1 MADELRK
8 LAADLSKVATGV
20 RPFAEKAI
28 EVTAR
33 NIKSGWAERAEVSR
47 EGTGFAGAYSS
58 SIDYDMR
65 ATLTSVEADIGPN
78 LGKRGGSAGFLEDAP
93 GGVKSRPQH
102 AGRDALEAN
111 EQDFYDGLAKAA
123 ADALLEGLGL

>member
-1 MADELRK
+1 MSDELRQ
-8 LAADLSKVATGV
+8 LAADLVGVAGGI

-33 NIKSGWAERAEVSR
+33 NVKAGWSKRAAVSKD
-47 EGTGFAGAYSS
+47 GNGFAGTYPS
-58 SIDYDMR
+58 SIDYDLKR
-65 ATLTSVEADIGPN
+65 GITTVSAEIGPN
-78 LGKRGGSAGFLEDAP
+78 LGKNGGSAGFLEDAP

-123 ADALLEGLGL
+123 ADALLKGIT